1 MKFSLNEEQILIQN
15 TAREFARNE
24 LLEGAVER
32 DQKKIWPKDQ
42 ISMLSDMGFMGMM
55 VNPKWGG
62 GGLDT
67 ISYSIVMEEIAKV
80 DASCS
85 VVLSVNNS

>member
-1 MKFSLNEEQILIQN
+1 MKFSLTEEQVLIQK
-15 TAREFARNE
+15 TAREFALNE

-42 ISMLSDMGFMGMM
+42 ITMLAEMGFMGMM
-55 VNPKWGG
+55 VSSTWGG

-85 VVLSVNNS
+85 VVLSVK